1 MVTLAMAAVRLL
13 FARLGLRAFFGLR
26 LVLNPACGVC
36 YAAAPK
42 FPSVAEVPGA
52 VWRVV
57 LPLARALVL
66 KAQKRHNGCLT
77 LPATNGFAM
86 RVLIIED
93 NADIVANL
101 YAYLEP
107 RGFVLDWAANAYAG
121 LALASEHEFDA
132 VVLDVTLPGMDGL
145 AMCRKLRDE
154 LQRTMPVLMLTARD
168 TLDDKVAGFD
178 SGADDYL
185 VKPFSLLEVEVR
197 LKALVRRA
205 RGGVAPAAPLRVG
218 SLVYD
223 ASTMTAVRSGK
234 ALALTKT
241 GYRLLHC
248 LMRES
253 PKIVSRDKLAAEV
266 WGDDRPDSDAL
277 RTHIH
282 ALRQALDKGYD
293 VAMLRTVQGVGYR
306 LVAGDD

>member
-1 MVTLAMAAVRLL
+1 M
-13 FARLGLRAFFGLR
+13 
-26 LVLNPACGVC
+26 
-36 YAAAPK
+36 
-42 FPSVAEVPGA
+42 
-52 VWRVV
+52 
-57 LPLARALVL
+57 
-66 KAQKRHNGCLT
+66 AQKNIFVVEDEEDILDLIRHHLLKEGYVVST
-77 LPATNGFAM
+77 ATNGMEAVKSIQ
-86 RVLIIED
+86 RKVPDLVL
-93 NADIVANL
+93 
-101 YAYLEP
+101 
-107 RGFVLDWAANAYAG
+107 
-121 LALASEHEFDA
+121 
-132 VVLDVTLPGMDGL
+132 LDVMLPGMDGT
-145 AMCRKLRDE
+145 KLCKTLRE
-154 LQRTMPVLMLTARD
+154 EWHNKTPILMLTARD
-168 TLDDKVAGFD
+168 TILDKVAGFD
-178 SGADDYL
+178 SGGDDYL

-223 ASTMTAVRSGK
+223 ASTMTAVRSGQ

-282 ALRQALDKGYD
+282 ALRQALDKGHD